1 MGTVM
6 GGEDGLRK
14 GWYGR
19 AQVLGGGAWGE
30 EEGGDQ

>member
-1 MGTVM
+1 M

-14 GWYGR
+14 GWCGR